1 VTSRDGDGARRTNR
15 SSARVRQDLLE
26 AAARLA
32 RERGVAGVTYRE
44 IAAEARVSDSVLL
57 RHFGTKNDLLVDAVV
72 GPFAASLAE
81 MARIWRGGPA
91 DSTASNRAFLTELHD
106 GLSRNRSIM
115 RTVLA
120 AEAAGDEDPILV
132 GARSR
137 LREVFAGLADV
148 TPGVEAERGAAP
160 FEPELTAR
168 TVIAMMVA
176 VTALDDVL
184 FPGPAGPPAREDLIS
199 ALTGLTS
206 HGRAGRPDGGPR

>member
-1 VTSRDGDGARRTNR
+1 M
-15 SSARVRQDLLE
+15 
-26 AAARLA
+26 A

-199 ALTGLTS
+199 ALTGLTA